1 MRTLIPSALLWV
13 TLTALA
19 APMTFEEVDTDGDGL
34 ISAAEAASVEGLD
47 FETADADADG
57 TLNTDEYNIAL
68 ETLSPPDAEAG
79 EEAAVAAEAARHE
92 KAPVA
97 SAATSTPAPPTPAKP
112 HPAPPK

>member
-1 MRTLIPSALLWV
+1 MRTFIPSALLWV

-57 TLNTDEYNIAL
+57 TLSTDEYNIAL

-79 EEAAVAAEAARHE
+79 EEAAVAADAAKHE
-92 KAPVA
+92 KAPVTP
-97 SAATSTPAPPTPAKP
+97 ATAPAPPTPAKP